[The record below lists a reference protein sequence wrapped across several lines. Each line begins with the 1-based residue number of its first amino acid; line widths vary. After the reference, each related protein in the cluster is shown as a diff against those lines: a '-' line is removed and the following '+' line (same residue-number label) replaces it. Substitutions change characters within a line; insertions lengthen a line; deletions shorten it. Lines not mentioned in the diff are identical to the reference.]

1 MQKYNITKENKYQHF
16 TNDERK
22 ILERLLN
29 QKKSL
34 QEIREILNKSRS
46 TIWRELK
53 RKENYENIL
62 KWNKPYKKY
71 IAEIAQENYE
81 DRRTACGRKYGFFQC
96 QKFIETVEDLV
107 LNKHYSPEQAIG
119 RIKYL
124 QISMGNVVT
133 LRTIYNYIE
142 LSLIKIKRKHLRFK
156 ERRKRKHKIIRK
168 NKRILGKSIE
178 LRPEIVNERIE
189 FGHFETDLIVD
200 RLKNCVLVIQERK
213 TRNFYLI
220 KCQNSKA
227 DEINF
232 KINEK
237 LSELGSIIKTITT
250 DNGSEFSKLSNL
262 ENENLKIYFTHPYSA
277 YEKGGIENLNSLIR
291 RFIPKGTNLK
301 NITQELLDKI
311 QDFINNLPRKILGFK
326 TSNEV
331 WQEQITQIA

>member
-16 TNDERK
+16 SKDERK

-34 QEIREILNKSRS
+34 KEIGSILNKSRS

-53 RKENYENIL
+53 RKENYESIL
-62 KWNKPYKKY
+62 KWNNPYKKY

-81 DRRTACGRKYGFFQC
+81 DRRTACGRKYEFFKC
-96 QKFIETVEDLV
+96 KKFIETVEDLV

-119 RIKYL
+119 RIEYL
-124 QISMGNVVT
+124 QLPIEKVVS

-178 LRPEIVNERIE
+178 LRPESVNKRIE

-200 RLKNCVLVIQERK
+200 RFKNCVLVMQERK

-237 LSELGSIIKTITT
+237 LKELRNIIKTLTT
-250 DNGSEFSKLSNL
+250 DNGTEFSKLTNL
-262 ENENLKIYFTHPYSA
+262 ENENLKIYFTHPYSS

-291 RFIPKGTNLK
+291 RFIPKGSNLK
-301 NITQELLDKI
+301 NLQQEFLNKI
-311 QDFINNLPRKILGFK
+311 QDFINNLPRKILGFR
-326 TSNEV
+326 TANEI
-331 WQEQITQIA
+331 WQEQLTQIA